1 MLIGHFSD
9 THLGAMPYDLKEREE
24 DFYEAFDEAI
34 QTMVKDHVDAVIHA
48 GDIFDIPKPGG
59 TALVKFLNGL
69 KLLRDNQI
77 KFFFT
82 MGEHDIS
89 RLPGIPSPFLFKE
102 IDLATYVG
110 DGVPHTYGELT
121 VIGFHKRRKTEI
133 EELQGA
139 LKGLDSQLAG
149 VGGKKILVL
158 HQAMLEFH
166 KFAGELVSSD
176 LPRNF
181 DYYAMGH
188 LHDHFQSTFDGFRGP
203 VCYPGS
209 TDATSSEG
217 IHAHKKGFYIT
228 DLSGEEAKPNW
239 VQIKSLRSGFAPE
252 FTYERLSDDVSSFAE
267 QLSPLWKKPMLSVS
281 VKGKDIDS
289 ARVTAILKSL
299 SDKVLYYVWQPV
311 EQGASLGRDFL
322 DRPSDTEE
330 QMLTIASTVTGN
342 RTVGSFGVTELLPL
356 LAEDRVDEAT
366 DLLWSAFKNRR
377 FDGK

>member
-9 THLGAMPYDLKEREE
+9 THLGAMPYNLKDREE

-69 KLLRDNQI
+69 KLLKENQV

-102 IDLATYVG
+102 MDLATYVG
-110 DGVPHTYGELT
+110 DGIPHTYRDLT
-121 VIGFHKRRKTEI
+121 IVGFHKRRKTEI
-133 EELQGA
+133 EELQDT
-139 LKGLDSQLAG
+139 LKDLDSQTARLD
-149 VGGKKILVL
+149 GKKILVL

-176 LPRNF
+176 LPQSF

-203 VCYPGS
+203 VCYPGF
-209 TDATSSEG
+209 
-217 IHAHKKGFYIT
+217 H
-228 DLSGEEAKPNW
+228 
-239 VQIKSLRSGFAPE
+239 
-252 FTYERLSDDVSSFAE
+252 
-267 QLSPLWKKPMLSVS
+267 
-281 VKGKDIDS
+281 
-289 ARVTAILKSL
+289 
-299 SDKVLYYVWQPV
+299 
-311 EQGASLGRDFL
+311 
-322 DRPSDTEE
+322 
-330 QMLTIASTVTGN
+330 
-342 RTVGSFGVTELLPL
+342 
-356 LAEDRVDEAT
+356 
-366 DLLWSAFKNRR
+366 RR
-377 FDGK
+377 HLE

>member
-1 MLIGHFSD
+1 
-9 THLGAMPYDLKEREE
+9 MPYNLKDREE

-34 QTMVKDHVDAVIHA
+34 RTMVKDHVDVVIHA

-89 RLPGIPSPFLFKE
+89 RLPEIPSPFLFKE
-102 IDLATYVG
+102 LDLAIYVG
-110 DGVPHTYGELT
+110 DGALHTYRDLT
-121 VIGFHKRRKTEI
+121 IIGFHKRRKTEI
-133 EELQGA
+133 EELQET
-139 LKGLDSQLAG
+139 LKSLDSQIAS
-149 VGGKKILVL
+149 VGGKKVLVL
-158 HQAMLEFH
+158 HQAMIEFH
-166 KFAGELVSSD
+166 KYAGELLSSD
-176 LPRNF
+176 LPRHF

-188 LHDHFQSTFDGFRGP
+188 LHDHLQSTFDGFLGP

-217 IHAHKKGFYIT
+217 IQDYKKGYYVT
-228 DLSGEEAKPNW
+228 DLSGEEAKPDW
-239 VQIKSLRSGFAPE
+239 VRIESLRSGLTPE
-252 FTYERLSDDVSSFAE
+252 FSYEKLAEGVSGFTGKLDALS
-267 QLSPLWKKPMLSVS
+267 KKAMLNIR

-289 ARVTAILKSL
+289 ARVIPILKSL
-299 SDKVLYYVWQPV
+299 SDHVLYYVWQPI
-311 EQGASLGRDFL
+311 EEGASLGKDFL
-322 DRPSDTEE
+322 ERPSDVDE
-330 QMLTIASTVTGN
+330 QMMSIASTVTGSKEA
-342 RTVGSFGVTELLPL
+342 GSFGVAELLPL

-366 DLLWSAFKNRR
+366 DLLWSVFKNRR